1 MTLFLKPYRKIFL
14 MALILA
20 ILGISAYWFT
30 YSWLPTYLQ
39 GRNLS
44 VTKSALWIIVNQI
57 GGIIGLISF
66 GYVADRF
73 GRRPAFS

>member
-1 MTLFLKPYRKIFL
+1 